1 MGDWGEDGDEES
13 DDDDI
18 GIVTVEAIKFIR
30 TFHIG
35 DYDTEF
41 DDALRSDRSVTL
53 PARPTQASYNKPDN
67 WVERNQ
73 ILD

>member
-1 MGDWGEDGDEES
+1 MGDWGEDGEEES

-35 DYDTEF
+35 DYDT
-41 DDALRSDRSVTL
+41 LYSLTHLGLIKCNLTGS
-53 PARPTQASYNKPDN
+53 TQAG
-67 WVERNQ
+67 V
-73 ILD
+73 I